1 MRYDRDI
8 TPDGYK
14 LICFHHAGGGAS
26 AFVEWQSCVK
36 PGIEV
41 IPVQLPGRE
50 NRMREGFLHSCGEAA
65 EIVAAELSDHLQS
78 HNFSVFGHSMG
89 GIIAFEAAKC
99 FEKAGLQPDM
109 CFISATSITEKKEFI
124 PTEKLSDDEFFE
136 RVALY
141 GALDKESEILQYPEF
156 KEIFL
161 KILRADFEMVEGYK
175 DDGAVIKCPITAM
188 CGRSDPMET
197 IEMMKSW
204 EKHTSGAFSVSE
216 YDGGHF
222 YLSESREKV
231 CADISDIIRRCR
243 DGG

>member
-1 MRYDRDI
+1 MRYDRNI
-8 TPDGYK
+8 TSDGYK

-36 PGIEV
+36 QGIEV
-41 IPVQLPGRE
+41 LPVQLPGRE

-65 EIVAAELSDHLQS
+65 AIVVQELSDYLQS
-78 HNFSVFGHSMG
+78 GNFSLFGHSMG

-136 RVALY
+136 RVSLY
-141 GALDKESEILQYPEF
+141 GALDKQSEILQYPEF

-161 KILRADFEMVEGYK
+161 KILRADFEMAERYI
-175 DDGAVIKCPITAM
+175 DDGTVIKCPITVM
-188 CGRSDPMET
+188 CGRSDPMEN

-204 EKHTSGAFSVSE
+204 KKHTSGAFRVSE
-216 YDGGHF
+216 YDGDHF
-222 YLSESREKV
+222 YLSGSREKV
-231 CADISDIIRRCR
+231 CTDISDIIGR
-243 DGG
+243 